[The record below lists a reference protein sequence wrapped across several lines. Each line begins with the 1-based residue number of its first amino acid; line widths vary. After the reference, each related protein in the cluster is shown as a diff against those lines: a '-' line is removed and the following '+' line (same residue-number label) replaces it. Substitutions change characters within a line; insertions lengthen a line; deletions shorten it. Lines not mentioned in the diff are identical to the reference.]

1 MTVTINLL
9 PWREERKEQQKR
21 EFFSIL
27 GLAII
32 VAFGLM
38 LFIHMMIARQINFQ
52 EDINLY
58 LKNEIHF
65 LDGQIAQIKQL
76 EEEKK
81 KLLAKMEVIQQL
93 QASRPEIVRLFDG
106 IVRIVPSGLFLT
118 NLSRVGSVVEF
129 DGKAESNTR
138 VSTLMRNIESS
149 DLLTKPTLTV
159 IQADDQSKPN
169 ANVVTDRLIEFN
181 LQAIE
186 VASNRANEQALPSS
200 DPEQPAIPDQ
210 G

>member
-21 EFFSIL
+21 EYFSIL

-38 LFIHMMIARQINFQ
+38 LCIHMFISRQITFQ

-58 LKNEIHF
+58 LKNEINI
-65 LDGQIAQIKQL
+65 LDGQIAQIQHL

-118 NLSRVGSVVEF
+118 NLSRVGTIIEF

-149 DLLTKPTLTV
+149 QLLTKPTLTV
-159 IQADDQSKPN
+159 IQADDPSRAN
-169 ANVVTDRLIEFN
+169 ANVAPDRLIEFN

-186 VASNRANEQALPSS
+186 VASNRQSEQTATP
-200 DPEQPAIPDQ
+200 DAGQPI
-210 G
+210 